1 MAASGVFGKLNL
13 KEQTEIVV
21 LNAPERYEAE
31 LRRLRGVKVR
41 RDLAAARA
49 VPFALAF
56 VTRQAEVDRLAKSLA
71 KKAEGDAVVWF
82 AYPKGTSKRYTCEFN
97 RDTGWRA
104 LGAAGFEPVR
114 LVAIDEDWSALR
126 FRRAAFIKTMKR
138 SPAHALSQAGKER
151 AVRPAAAATFLASV
165 PADRRADVARVREVI
180 LRRLPAG
187 YEEAVVRRMLVYQVP
202 LARYPDT
209 YNGHALWY
217 VALASQKSY
226 LSLYLM
232 GAYGDR
238 GLAQRVRDG
247 FKAAGK
253 KLDMGKSCIHFKRA
267 GDLPLDV
274 IGDIVAA
281 LPLERWVAI
290 AQAARRR

>member
-1 MAASGVFGKLNL
+1 MAASGVFAKLNL

-21 LNAPERYEAE
+21 LDAPESFEAE

-41 RDLAAARA
+41 RDLAAARV

-71 KKAEGDAVVWF
+71 KRVEGDAVVWF
-82 AYPKGTSKRYTCEFN
+82 AYPKGTSKRYTCGFN

-104 LGAAGFEPVR
+104 LGAAGFERVR

-126 FRRAAFIKTMKR
+126 FRRVEFIKTMKR
-138 SPAHALSQAGKER
+138 NPARALSRAGKQQ
-151 AVRPAAAATFLASV
+151 ALRPAAVSAFLAQI
-165 PADRRADVARVREVI
+165 PADRRTDVARVREVI
-180 LRRLPAG
+180 LRHLPAG
-187 YEEAVVRRMLVYQVP
+187 YEEAVVKGLLAYQVP

-209 YNGHALWY
+209 YNGHPLWY

-232 GAYGDR
+232 GAYGDAA
-238 GLAQRVRDG
+238 LARRVRDG

-267 GDLPLDV
+267 ADLPLDV

-281 LPLERWVAI
+281 VPLERWVAI
-290 AQAARRR
+290 AEAARRR